1 LIPDTPTI
9 SLPHAA
15 YIKQKEYLASLIPN
29 EHIST
34 HASNSIKNNGQLN
47 KLDVNKW
54 VRMSKDI
61 SLDSKPISTNM
72 HSTLSDGSNNKWTKI
87 ANKINSLPSNTSKNT
102 IKRKRS
108 PNISNRWIEQSEK
121 IFKQKKMK
129 TFKSW
134 KLDSD
139 NMDEDIID

>member
-1 LIPDTPTI
+1 
-9 SLPHAA
+9 
-15 YIKQKEYLASLIPN
+15 LASL
-29 EHIST
+29 IST